1 MTHKII
7 KFPSGFYGLVTVPEN
22 TIVKA
27 DLIPWDGKRGTD
39 YPHDLNNQIFEYYI
53 DARNTVYYTDHD
65 GINARIWC
73 SGKELNRHCHHLAQI
88 AARR

>member
-7 KFPSGFYGLVTVPEN
+7 KFPSGFYGLVTVPEG

-27 DLIPWDGKRGTD
+27 DLIQWDGKRGTN
-39 YPHDLNNQIFEYYI
+39 YPHEPNPNFNHYI
-53 DARNTVYYTDHD
+53 DAHNTVYYTEPD
-65 GINARIWC
+65 NTYARIWC
-73 SGKELNRHCHHLAQI
+73 SGNDLNRHCHHLTQI

>member
-7 KFPSGFYGLVTVPEN
+7 KFSSDFYGLVTVPEN

-27 DLIPWDGKRGTD
+27 DLIPWDGKRGTS
-39 YPHDLNNQIFEYYI
+39 YPHEPNPGFNHYI
-53 DARNTVYYTDHD
+53 DAQNTVYYSELDNSD
-65 GINARIWC
+65 ARIWC
-73 SGKELNRHCHHLAQI
+73 SGKDLNRHCHHLAQI

>member
-7 KFPSGFYGLVTVPEN
+7 QFKSGFYGLVTVPEN

-39 YPHDLNNQIFEYYI
+39 YPYEPIVTFNYYI
-53 DARNTVYYTDHD
+53 DANNTVYYTNLDNTD
-65 GINARIWC
+65 ARIWC

-88 AARR
+88 AARL